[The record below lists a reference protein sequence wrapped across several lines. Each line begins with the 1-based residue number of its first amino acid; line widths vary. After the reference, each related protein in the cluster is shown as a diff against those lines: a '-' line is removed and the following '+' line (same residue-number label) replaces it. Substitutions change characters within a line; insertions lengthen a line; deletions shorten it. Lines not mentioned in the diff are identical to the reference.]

1 MRLRILLTCLL
12 ATLAAGPARAVLAL
26 RDLVPAG
33 VQGDSLGATLQT
45 LEAHDRGARGA
56 AAVWHRA
63 GWHLARGEYG
73 QARAAYL
80 RAAQRLSGEDR
91 HWARVG
97 AARGALALGAAAE
110 AKAAVADALRATGP
124 VAAAARMAFAQAL
137 ELEGD
142 RQHALE
148 MYSKLLASAPGEVGA
163 SALERVAAIHESLR
177 HADAAAEARAR
188 LLRDYP
194 SSPEA
199 SRIPSPAPSP
209 GPKPSEPARP

>member
-12 ATLAAGPARAVLAL
+12 TALAAAPARAVIPL
-26 RDLVPAG
+26 RDLVPAS
-33 VQGDSLGATLQT
+33 VQGDSLEAVLSA
-45 LEAHDRGARGA
+45 LEAHDRSARGA

-91 HWARVG
+91 HWARIG
-97 AARGALALGAAAE
+97 AARAALALGAAAE
-110 AKAAVADALRATGP
+110 ARTALVDALRAPGP
-124 VAAAARMAFAQAL
+124 VGAAASMALAQAM

-142 RQHALE
+142 KQHALE
-148 MYSKLLASAPGEVGA
+148 LYSKLLSGSPGEVGA
-163 SALERVAAIHESLR
+163 SALERVAAIHESLK
-177 HADAAAEARAR
+177 HIEAAAEARAR
-188 LLRDYP
+188 LLREYP

-199 SRIPSPAPSP
+199 SRVPATPASTA
-209 GPKPSEPARP
+209 PKSVEQARP

>member
-1 MRLRILLTCLL
+1 MCLRILLTCLL
-12 ATLAAGPARAVLAL
+12 AALAAGPARAVLAL

-33 VQGDSLGATLQT
+33 VQGDSLAATLQV
-45 LEAHDRGARGA
+45 LEVHDRGARGA

-91 HWARVG
+91 HWARIG
-97 AARGALALGAAAE
+97 AARSALALGAAAE
-110 AKAAVADALRATGP
+110 AKAALTDALRASGP
-124 VAAAARMAFAQAL
+124 ARAAAHMALAQAM

-142 RQHALE
+142 KQRALE
-148 MYSKLLASAPGEVGA
+148 MYSKLLAGAPGEVGA

-177 HADAAAEARAR
+177 HIDQAAEARAR
-188 LLRDYP
+188 LLREYP

-199 SRIPSPAPSP
+199 SRIASPAASP
-209 GPKPSEPARP
+209 GPKGSEAARP